1 MIIGTTLLAKS
12 SSAATVV
19 YSPWFPR
26 RGDAMTFVLD
36 VISID
41 NATID
46 VSAYTK
52 NSQSID
58 PGTAASGTSISE
70 TATTGTAPASARV
83 NDLLEWV
90 RFKYEVTAD
99 PGTDGFVHFR
109 MREPSWE
116 TN

>member
-12 SSAATVV
+12 PAVTVV

-36 VISID
+36 VIAID
-41 NATID
+41 NATIE
-46 VSAYTK
+46 VSVYTK
-52 NSQSID
+52 NSEDID
-58 PGTAASGTSISE
+58 PGVLASGSAIAE
-70 TATTGTAPASARV
+70 NAPTGTAGAIARV
-83 NDLLEWV
+83 FGLEEWL
-90 RFKYEVTAD
+90 RFRYEVTAD
-99 PGTDGFVHFR
+99 MDPDGFVHFR